1 MDSILETHEKIF
13 YLIEVAKGK
22 YLVSYS
28 QEGCYMATG
37 RVYVSNAE
45 RYGKNLNVEM
55 ETDSSLDP
63 DEIRRSAMQFKSVQ
77 EAFEYIEK
85 WGTFSDLCGWCGE
98 LCKKYGGNPEH
109 YPKLKE
115 VHTTLT
121 VDLGDFG
128 ATMLKR
134 ETH

>member
-1 MDSILETHEKIF
+1 MESILETHKKEF
-13 YLIEVAKGK
+13 F
-22 YLVSYS
+22 LV
-28 QEGCYMATG
+28 EMATG

-45 RYGKNLNVEM
+45 RYGKNLNVVM
-55 ETDSSLDP
+55 ETNPSLDP
-63 DEIRRSAMQFKSVQ
+63 DEIIRSAMQFKSVQ

-85 WGTFSDLCGWCGE
+85 RGTFSDFRGWCGE

-109 YPKLKE
+109 YPKVKE

-128 ATMLKR
+128 ATMVK
-134 ETH
+134 T